1 MLLVGGRL
9 SNLVLVVVA
18 YFIWGMAS
26 HAFGSVQDVLFD
38 RKAGIGS
45 VATVIGSALTVRFST
60 VAYVVAALL
69 VVIVF
74 PTVLGIG
81 GAAVFCT

>member
-1 MLLVGGRL
+1 MLLAGGRL

-26 HAFGSVQDVLFD
+26 HAFGSVQDVPFD

-45 VATVIGSALTVRFST
+45 IATVIGSALTVRFSAI
-60 VAYVVAALL
+60 AYVVAVLL
-69 VVIVF
+69 VIIAF